1 MNKFARNSVT
11 ALAALTLMISTMM
24 PSAFAA
30 EPPSPEPSS
39 AVCYP
44 TSVNKSDDLTQVKKI
59 YDLSAED
66 DPAGIPRSDFE
77 QDGYHYTMVELLKQE
92 LPENESRFTT
102 ETVSVS
108 SPSKDMA
115 TVLSLL
121 PQEKEF
127 VTDDGLVGVLTLKL
141 DTVDIKVS
149 GYGTS
154 TKELSASR
162 TYPNLGSQDTSVIPK
177 EIDDNGHSLTLQS
190 IDWQSDGGDHF
201 TALATYSGK
210 TTNSYVKGYTVTADY
225 TGTVS
230 RINLNKV
237 RYVAIF
243 EGTPLEGTEEAPTEA
258 PIVDEPAP
266 DASEPSESKTVNKLP
281 LVLGGGAVGIAV
293 GALVISLIKR
303 RR

>member
-1 MNKFARNSVT
+1 MKHFAKRSVT
-11 ALAALTLMISTMM
+11 ALAALTLMASAMM

-30 EPPSPEPSS
+30 EAHSPETSP

-59 YDLSAED
+59 YDLSADD
-66 DPAGIPRSDFE
+66 DPAGIPCSDFE

-92 LPENESRFTT
+92 LPENESRYTT
-102 ETVSVS
+102 ETISVS
-108 SPSKDMA
+108 SPGKDMG

-127 VTDDGLVGVLTLKL
+127 VTDDGLIGVLTLKL
-141 DTVDIKVS
+141 DTVDIKVA

-154 TKELSASR
+154 TKDISASR
-162 TYPNLGSQDTSVIPK
+162 TYPNLESQDTSYIPK
-177 EIDDNGHSLTLQS
+177 EIEDNGNSLTLQS
-190 IDWQSDGGDHF
+190 VDWQSDGGSHF
-201 TALATYSGK
+201 NAIAVYSGK

-225 TGTVS
+225 AGTVS

-243 EGTPLEGTEEAPTEA
+243 EGEPLEGTQEEAPTE
-258 PIVDEPAP
+258 PPVVDEPI
-266 DASEPSESKTVNKLP
+266 SEPAEEPKVNKLP
-281 LVLGGGAVGIAV
+281 LVLGGGAIGVAV
-293 GALVISLIKR
+293 GALVIAFVKR
-303 RR
+303 RG